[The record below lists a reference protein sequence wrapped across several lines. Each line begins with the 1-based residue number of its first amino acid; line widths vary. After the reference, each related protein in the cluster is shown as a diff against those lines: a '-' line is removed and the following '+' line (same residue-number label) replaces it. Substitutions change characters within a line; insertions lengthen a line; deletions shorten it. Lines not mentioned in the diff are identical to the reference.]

1 MFKNI
6 RSVALATCIEGLITL
21 IWLASIPS
29 GGGIFSPVRL
39 MSLSGILLIALG
51 GLILFIYAGPDNKLV
66 IKAGQFIANRMGIII
81 SFLLTAASFALWV
94 MILYK
99 EWALS
104 MIAEAVY
111 IRLIPM
117 AAFGAILCLQSGIL
131 FLIPN
136 TDKNSRVGIL
146 DSIWKPTL
154 ILLIVFLAVWSFI
167 SITQLGFRFDNVGL
181 SWGPPGAPISFPQ
194 INLVFTISLTLA
206 FAYSII
212 RSRLPAKIMML
223 PIMDIII
230 VMGLWTLAVILWWH
244 TPVSATHFNPIP
256 MAPNHESYPNSDA
269 LIFDKS
275 AYHLLYG
282 IGFKDQ
288 LIRRPLYVGM
298 LALFHKLGGFNYD
311 SAIFFQILMLAC
323 IPALT
328 YLLTSK
334 LSNRLAGIIAGGL
347 ILLREKNAI
356 ELSDKI
362 VTSNAKLMMSDMV
375 AMLGILAFVYI
386 TLKILSRKAD
396 NFFLLGIAGAC
407 LGLTALVRA
416 QVIILVPPLLLFMLV
431 RRMPLKLGIRD
442 SALIMLGFAL
452 VLLPWGWRNWQ
463 LTGTFVLDDRG
474 EERLL
479 ARNYSSNPSALP
491 PPLPG
496 ETEKQFSARLKQ
508 EIAAFIVQHPSDVT
522 FFISNHFFRNLA
534 TSLVYMAPL
543 LSNTSPRELIAT
555 TPLWEDWEGQL
566 SGNGNISILIT
577 LTFIALGVAITQK
590 KNRLAGWFLLI
601 TFLFYNFGNAL
612 VRSSGWRFSL
622 PVEWVIL
629 VYYSVALAYF
639 PSKIKIVFDGNAPL
653 QSDIGVDTVSKKQ
666 SFGLI
671 VFFILLL
678 MGASVPMA
686 EQLTPPR
693 DFSNLTDRA
702 RDKLFLDNII
712 SPTQLETFL
721 ENEKAIFDSGIALYP
736 RYITPASR
744 VYLANTPP
752 RDFNFLH
759 FWLINDGDN
768 QIIFPADASPDVF
781 PHTSMVSILG
791 CREAN
796 YIVARVI
803 ILHSSPDQ
811 ILFQDVPFE
820 LSCPM
825 NLQK

>member
-1 MFKNI
+1 
-6 RSVALATCIEGLITL
+6 
-21 IWLASIPS
+21 
-29 GGGIFSPVRL
+29 
-39 MSLSGILLIALG
+39 
-51 GLILFIYAGPDNKLV
+51 
-66 IKAGQFIANRMGIII
+66 
-81 SFLLTAASFALWV
+81 
-94 MILYK
+94 
-99 EWALS
+99 
-104 MIAEAVY
+104 
-111 IRLIPM
+111 
-117 AAFGAILCLQSGIL
+117 
-131 FLIPN
+131 
-136 TDKNSRVGIL
+136 
-146 DSIWKPTL
+146 
-154 ILLIVFLAVWSFI
+154 
-167 SITQLGFRFDNVGL
+167 
-181 SWGPPGAPISFPQ
+181 
-194 INLVFTISLTLA
+194 
-206 FAYSII
+206 
-212 RSRLPAKIMML
+212 
-223 PIMDIII
+223 
-230 VMGLWTLAVILWWH
+230 
-244 TPVSATHFNPIP
+244 
-256 MAPNHESYPNSDA
+256 
-269 LIFDKS
+269 
-275 AYHLLYG
+275 
-282 IGFKDQ
+282 
-288 LIRRPLYVGM
+288 
-298 LALFHKLGGFNYD
+298 LGGFNYD
-311 SAIFFQILMLAC
+311 STIFFQILMLAF

-442 SALIMLGFAL
+442 STLIMLGFAL

-678 MGASVPMA
+678 MGASVPIA
-686 EQLTPPR
+686 EQLTHPR
-693 DFSNLTDRA
+693 DFSNS
-702 RDKLFLDNII
+702 K
-712 SPTQLETFL
+712 
-721 ENEKAIFDSGIALYP
+721 
-736 RYITPASR
+736 
-744 VYLANTPP
+744 
-752 RDFNFLH
+752 H
-759 FWLINDGDN
+759 FSKTKK
-768 QIIFPADASPDVF
+768 QS
-781 PHTSMVSILG
+781 SIRGLL
-791 CREAN
+791 C
-796 YIVARVI
+796 IRVI
-803 ILHSSPDQ
+803 L
-811 ILFQDVPFE
+811 
-820 LSCPM
+820 
-825 NLQK
+825 LQPAGFT